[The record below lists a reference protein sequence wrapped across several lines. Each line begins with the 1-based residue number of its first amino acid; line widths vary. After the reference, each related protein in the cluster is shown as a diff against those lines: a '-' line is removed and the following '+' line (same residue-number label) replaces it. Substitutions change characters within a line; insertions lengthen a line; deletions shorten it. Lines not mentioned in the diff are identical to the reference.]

1 MKTKLIAIVFLMMT
15 LASCNKK
22 VTSDS
27 NEITDEE
34 RMEWWQEARFGM
46 FIHWGIYSVPAGFYK
61 GEAQTNSGEWIMNKG
76 KIPIAE
82 YEKFAGQFNPTD
94 FDAKA
99 FVGLAKEAGMKYIVI
114 TAKHHD
120 GFAMFHSKCNPFNI
134 VDATP
139 FKRDVLKEL
148 SEECQKQGL
157 RFGFYY
163 SQAQDWHHP
172 GGMGNNWDKTIK
184 RVSSEEYI
192 LEKALPE
199 VNQLLTEYGPISIF
213 WWDTPRDM
221 GKEVVDSL
229 YRVTTALQPAI
240 ITNDRLGED
249 YPGDHKTYER
259 RIPHRAPKDKY
270 WEECM
275 PIRGSWGHRSD
286 DRNYKSKT
294 ILIRNLVD
302 IASKGG
308 NYLLN
313 VGPTAQGTLLP
324 ESVERLKYMGQ
335 WMKRNSESIYATQA
349 SPCTQAEWGRV
360 TMKIND
366 QKATLYLNV
375 FNWKNGADI
384 ALDLNNNVEACY
396 LLEDSERSFL
406 TESSKEGI
414 VVKLTGEAVDTVSTV
429 IVLKL
434 DSLPNRLPLKDI
446 AQDEK
451 GNITLL
457 AERAEFQ
464 SLDAPGAEYDV
475 EFNCIGSWNH
485 EKAKV
490 YWTFNVKE
498 AGTFTLESKYT
509 AEKQS
514 KFTLSLA
521 GQSGEVTLEPTKSR
535 KRFNKVNLGE
545 FDIPKVGEYTL
556 SIKPVMGEWNAV
568 QLQDIYLNCAK

>member
-1 MKTKLIAIVFLMMT
+1 MT
-15 LASCNKK
+15 LASCSKK
-22 VTSDS
+22 ATSDVRQ
-27 NEITDEE
+27 ITDEE
-34 RMEWWQEARFGM
+34 RMEWWQDARFGM
-46 FIHWGIYSVPAGFYK
+46 FIHWGVFSVPAGFYK
-61 GEAQTNSGEWIMNKG
+61 GVAQTNSGEWIMNKG

-82 YEKFAGQFNPTD
+82 YEKFAKEFNPTD

-120 GFAMFHSKCNPFNI
+120 GFSMFHSKCNPFNI

-148 SEECQKQGL
+148 SVECQKQGI

-163 SQAQDWHHP
+163 SQAQDWNHP
-172 GGMGNNWDKTIK
+172 GGIGNTWDKTIK
-184 RVSSEEYI
+184 RVSSEKYI

-240 ITNDRLGED
+240 ITNDRLGEE

-259 RIPHRAPKDKY
+259 RIPYRAPKDKY

-294 ILIRNLVD
+294 TLIHNLVD

-324 ESVERLKYMGQ
+324 ETVERLKYMGQ
-335 WMKRNSESIYATQA
+335 WMKRNSESIYGTQA
-349 SPCTQAEWGRV
+349 SPCTQPEWGRV
-360 TMKIND
+360 TMKTND
-366 QKATLYLNV
+366 NEATLYLNV
-375 FNWKNGADI
+375 FKWVDGGNI
-384 ALDLNNNVEACY
+384 VVDLKNNVKSCY
-396 LLEDSERSFL
+396 LLEDNNRTFV
-406 TESSKEGI
+406 TESSEDGI
-414 VVKLTGEAVDTVSTV
+414 VLKLTGEARDTVSTV
-429 IVLKL
+429 VVLKL
-434 DSLPNRLPLKDI
+434 AGLPSRLPLKEI
-446 AQDEK
+446 GQDDK

-498 AGTFTLESKYT
+498 AGVFTIESGYT
-509 AEKQS
+509 AEKKS

-521 GQSGEVTLEPTKSR
+521 GQSGDVTLAPTKSK
-535 KRFNKVNLGE
+535 KRFKKLNMGE
-545 FDIPKVGEYTL
+545 FTISKAGEYTL
-556 SIKPVMGEWNAV
+556 SIKPVIGEWNPV
-568 QLQDIYLNCAK
+568 LLQNIQLNRAK